1 MIKTF
6 YQKELLISAKQQ
18 RSGPQVRKDV
28 LKIQSWL
35 VLYEMSH
42 PGAGTLTSIDG
53 DFGPATDQ
61 AVKNFQKL
69 NRLPVNG
76 VVDQN
81 LFSKLSDPLRQAF
94 ETIPSGRN
102 LRELVVNVAIQHL
115 SQHPFELII
124 NKESNSGP
132 WVRSYMD
139 GHEGEAWFWCMGF
152 VQSIID
158 QATSAMGKS
167 YKTLMP
173 PTYSCDTVGSFALT
187 QKNLVRSPKLRSNP
201 GLVKPGD
208 IFLVQKSPFDW
219 IHTGIVVKSGAETIE
234 SIEGNTN
241 SMGSRNGNAVF
252 RRVRNFMQSKIDIVS
267 LDPIV

>member
-6 YQKELLISAKQQ
+6 YQKELAISDTQQ
-18 RSGPQVRKDV
+18 RNGPQVRKDI

-53 DFGPATDQ
+53 EFGPATDQ

-76 VVDQN
+76 VVDDR
-81 LFSKLSDPLRQAF
+81 LFAHLSAPLKQAF
-94 ETIPSGRN
+94 ETVPTGRN
-102 LRELVVNVAIQHL
+102 LRELVVNTAILHL
-115 SQHPFELII
+115 ENHPFELMI
-124 NKESNSGP
+124 NKETNSGP

-139 GHEGEAWFWCMGF
+139 GHEGDSWFWCMGF
-152 VQSIID
+152 VQAIID
-158 QATSAMGKS
+158 QATSTLGKT

-173 PTYSCDTVGSFALT
+173 PTYSCDSVGSFALT
-187 QKNLVRSPKLRSNP
+187 QKNLVRSVKLRNNP
-201 GLVKPGD
+201 ALAKPGD
-208 IFLVQKSPFDW
+208 IFLIQKSAFDW
-219 IHTGIVVKSGAETIE
+219 VHTGIIVKAGAETIE

-267 LDPIV
+267 LDPIT